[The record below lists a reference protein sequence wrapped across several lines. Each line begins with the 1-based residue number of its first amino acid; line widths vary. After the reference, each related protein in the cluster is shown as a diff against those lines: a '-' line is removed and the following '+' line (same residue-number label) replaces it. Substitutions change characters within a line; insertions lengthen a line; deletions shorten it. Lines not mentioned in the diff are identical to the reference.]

1 MMDMGISG
9 KTALITGGGRGIGRA
24 ICLALAAEGA
34 NIAINYI
41 GGSEEAEETA
51 AECAALGVRVMTVEA
66 DVACAEAVE
75 AMFDKVEKELGGVD
89 ILVNNAGITRDTLL
103 VRMTDEDFDKVI
115 SVNLRGVYLCMRRAA
130 RGMMKRRFGRII
142 SLSSVVGL
150 RGNAGQVNYAAAK
163 AGIIG
168 MTKSLARELASR
180 GVTVNAL
187 APGYIETA
195 MTAAIPEAA
204 QAKMLAD
211 IPAAR
216 AGQPEDVA
224 AAAVFLASAQ
234 AGYITGHVLNID
246 GGMAM

>member
-1 MMDMGISG
+1 MADMGISG
-9 KTALITGGGRGIGRA
+9 KTALVTGGGRGIGRA
-24 ICLALAAEGA
+24 VCLALAAEGV
-34 NIAINYI
+34 NIAVNYI
-41 GGSEEAEETA
+41 GSRDEAEETA
-51 AECAALGVRVMTVEA
+51 AACAALGVKAMTAEG
-66 DVACAEAVE
+66 DVACSEAVE
-75 AMFDKVEKELGGVD
+75 QVFDQVEKELGGVD
-89 ILVNNAGITRDTLL
+89 ILINNAGITRDTLL
-103 VRMTDEDFDKVI
+103 VRMSDEDFDKVI
-115 SVNLRGVYLCMRRAA
+115 EINLRGSYLCMRRAA

-142 SLSSVVGL
+142 SLSSVVAL
-150 RGNAGQVNYAAAK
+150 RGNAGQVNYAASK

-204 QAKMLAD
+204 QARMLAD
-211 IPAAR
+211 IPAGR

-224 AAAVFLASAQ
+224 AAAVFLASAR
-234 AGYITGHVLNID
+234 AAYITGQVLNVD